1 MKRFSAILLI
11 VFLCVLISDGAGA
24 REKSTAGIRVT
35 RGWVPEESPEF
46 VEPELAAFYESA
58 AVDTFCIV
66 WYRFEQMSW
75 QGWTRMD
82 NAAQRGDFW
91 HVDDFAGLGGG
102 SYGGLVPIEGT
113 KSMWCGVRP
122 STTDPYLCSWYDAPG
137 YGNYWNQSLGTGH
150 LSFTGAITFSYRM
163 HYDSE
168 PDYDFT
174 RVEYDAGGGD
184 WRQIAE
190 YTGTGDTV
198 ASHVIALTQ
207 ARTKLRFH
215 FISDDMWSDEDGL
228 YNTDGG
234 CIVDA
239 VRVQDSGVLNNYQD
253 FEAAAIGAKTAGIW
267 TGTAEPGY
275 GTYSGL
281 KNNLTDKDPCND
293 NFATQ
298 IVFFLGTICDP
309 VWGPC
314 DTPFCMG
321 AGGIHDPCQ
330 NELVISPVIDM
341 TKYSL
346 SCNNMQNGTIP
357 AGDLSR
363 LGGCSLRFAVY
374 RDLPLANLVFY
385 VWKVRGV
392 VGGCP
397 GPWRNDNFMNWGTEQ
412 AYVFEDKDISAY
424 VGNDPI
430 QVGLGVVDMCDDWYL
445 VYGNCAAHTQSPWFD
460 NVRLYRYKTVGPQ
473 WSYRDL
479 DLFQDNFPE
488 LEFTIESYVRADA
501 ANDINAADNPAI
513 RPGDSIVVD
522 CASHIG
528 GGIAADPAGGPA
540 VYMHVKCAYI
550 GPAPLKAALFGPALA
565 GSVLTGPAGSQY
577 TVNFNYIGDDGV
589 WTIIQCD
596 TARTAAGILRD
607 RYMVDLNDALFTRGY
622 MIEYY
627 FTARDNAGEE
637 SALPRWA
644 KSSGPYFEFTCLPTK
659 NSHILFV
666 DDFSGRG
673 SFVGTAENYW
683 MATFRHVVSA
693 PAGNVDK
700 YDVNAPSSGASNGP
714 GSRAKIKHLID
725 QYGIIV
731 WDSGDLETVTISDGT
746 TNSDKSNDCQ
756 MLISWFEQSE
766 HRCGLWVCG
775 DDIAYDL
782 NGLASTPALTLMS
795 TWCGVDFVAT
805 SYYAATGGVTGHGI
819 VTPLI
824 TGETD
829 AGIFMHMGIPDKFY
843 AYGGCPSA
851 NKFDILEK
859 TVYGKYALSYPV
871 YSATNR
877 YAAIAS
883 SQLNS
888 SGYPVNT
895 MWFGFSWQYLRDDKC
910 FSPIDRFEIARNV
923 FDFMGDICNCDITQA
938 AAPRAYRLAQN
949 YPNPFNPSTTIRF
962 DMKEKGPVT
971 LKVYDVAG
979 QLVRTLVD
987 DVRDAASYSI
997 PWDGRNNIG
1006 SEVASGIYFYKM
1018 ETMGFGAT
1026 KKLVLLR

>member
-1 MKRFSAILLI
+1 VKAFSAILAIAILATCI
-11 VFLCVLISDGAGA
+11 ASAGSA
-24 REKSTAGIRVT
+24 RDPLKPGPRINRSERQL
-35 RGWVPEESPEF
+35 PLEEYEDLLDPGLSGF
-46 VEPELAAFYESA
+46 MESA

-66 WYRFEQMSW
+66 WYTFEQMNW
-75 QGWTRMD
+75 QGWTRFD
-82 NAAQRGDFW
+82 NTAQRGDFW
-91 HVDDFAGLGGG
+91 RVDDFSGLGGG
-102 SYGGLVPIEGT
+102 SRGGLVPIEGT

-137 YGNYWNQSLGTGH
+137 YGNSWDQSLATGAFN
-150 LSFTGAITFSYRM
+150 FTGPITLSYQM

-168 PDYDFT
+168 PDYDYT

-184 WRQIAE
+184 WRMVAE
-190 YTGTGDTV
+190 YTGAGDTV

-215 FISDDMWSDEDGL
+215 FISDGAWSDEDGL

-239 VRVQDSGVLNNYQD
+239 IRVQDSGVLNNYQD
-253 FEAAAIGAKTAGIW
+253 FEAVAVGAKIAGIW
-267 TGTAEPGY
+267 TGKAEPAF

-298 IVFFLGTICDP
+298 IVFFIGSYN
-309 VWGPC
+309 PC
-314 DTPFCMG
+314 PGWCSDDTPFCQG
-321 AGGIHDPCQ
+321 AGGVHEPCQ

-346 SCNNMQNGTIP
+346 SCNSNQNGTIP
-357 AGDLSR
+357 AGDLTQ

-385 VWKVRGV
+385 VWKVRSV
-392 VGGCP
+392 VNGCP

-412 AYVFEDKDISAY
+412 AYILEDKDISAY
-424 VGNDPI
+424 VGNGPI
-430 QVGLGVVDMCDDWYL
+430 QVGLGVVDMCDSWYL
-445 VYGNCAAHTQSPWFD
+445 VYGNCASHTPSPWFD
-460 NVRLYRYKTVGPQ
+460 NVRLYRYKTSGPL

-488 LEFTIESYVRADA
+488 LEFNIESYVRADA
-501 ANDINAADNPAI
+501 ANDINAKDDPAI
-513 RPGDSIVVD
+513 RPGDSIVVG
-522 CASHIG
+522 CASSIG

-550 GPAPLKAALFGPALA
+550 GPAPLKPALFGPALA
-565 GSVLTGPAGSQY
+565 GDYGSY
-577 TVNFNYIGDDGV
+577 KSDDGA
-589 WTIIQCD
+589 WTIIQGTEPD
-596 TARTAAGILRD
+596 SD
-607 RYMVDLNDALFTRGY
+607 RYAFDLNDALFTRGY

-644 KSSGPYFEFTCLPTK
+644 RSNGPYFEFTCLPTK

-673 SFVGTAENYW
+673 SFAGTAENYW
-683 MATFRHVVSA
+683 MATFRHVMPL

-714 GSRAKIKHLID
+714 GSRAKINQLID
-725 QYGIIV
+725 QYEIIV
-731 WDSGDLETVTISDGT
+731 WDSGDLESMTIGDGT
-746 TNSDKSNDCQ
+746 MNSDKSNDCR
-756 MLISWFEQSE
+756 MLIDWIEQSE

-775 DDIAYDL
+775 DNVASDL
-782 NGLASTPALTLMS
+782 DGLASTEALTLMN

-805 SYYAATGGVTGHGI
+805 SYYAATGGVPGHGN
-819 VTPLI
+819 VTPLL
-824 TGETD
+824 TGEPD
-829 AGIFMHMGIPDKFY
+829 AGVFVHGGVPDKFY
-843 AYGGCPSA
+843 AYGGCPNVNRFDVLGKTA
-851 NKFDILEK
+851 N
-859 TVYGKYALSYPV
+859 GKYALGYPV
-871 YSATNR
+871 YNSTNR

-883 SQLNS
+883 SQLNP
-888 SGYPVNT
+888 SGYAVNT
-895 MWFGFSWQYLRDDKC
+895 MWFGFGYQYVRDDV
-910 FSPIDRFEIARNV
+910 SAAPIDRFEIARNV
-923 FDFMGDICNCDITQA
+923 LDFMGDICNCDIT
-938 AAPRAYRLAQN
+938 RAETPKAFALAQN
-949 YPNPFNPSTTIRF
+949 FPNPFNPSTTIKF
-962 DMKEKGPVT
+962 DMKEKGLVT
-971 LKVYDVAG
+971 IRIYNVAG

-987 DVRDAASYSI
+987 EVRDAGAHSAS
-997 PWDGRNNIG
+997 WDGRNNVG
-1006 SEVASGIYFYKM
+1006 ADAASGIYFYRM
-1018 ETMGFGAT
+1018 ETAGFLAT